1 MNLFKTPYYLI
12 PSLLSLVFILSSFI
26 SFSQESFH
34 DLVNNGEKEKVIALL
49 NEGVDV
55 DLRDEDSLTALM
67 FACVNADYELAD
79 LLIKKGAEINTIDGE
94 GNEVIFYAIDS
105 EDIDVVSLIIS
116 NGANVN
122 SINAGG

>member
-67 FACVNADYELAD
+67 FACVNANYELAD

-105 EDIDVVSLIIS
+105 EDID
-116 NGANVN
+116 
-122 SINAGG
+122 